1 MVSCA
6 WALLSPG
13 VTYGQ
18 KKERTVVDFRPAV
31 SLPGVRPNV
40 VADHKDPQCRVT
52 ACVFRTSEAGVG
64 KEGSCKGAPG
74 IRGEDCSGIAPGALE
89 KEGEALQPRP
99 RGLQKGCQ
107 PSWPRDPP
115 PKSPSQ
121 DPSLPDWSSRGLLR
135 QVGNCLYLSLA
146 RRFLQMSLGV
156 VGDLATSFI
165 SFSSGRPM
173 VPDSVLSCHQ

>member
-1 MVSCA
+1 MEGQDGPAFVVSCA

-18 KKERTVVDFRPAV
+18 QKERTVVDFRPAV

-99 RGLQKGCQ
+99 RDGGEGCPSPDAKGL
-107 PSWPRDPP
+107 SA
-115 PKSPSQ
+115 
-121 DPSLPDWSSRGLLR
+121 LL
-135 QVGNCLYLSLA
+135 A
-146 RRFLQMSLGV
+146 
-156 VGDLATSFI
+156 
-165 SFSSGRPM
+165 
-173 VPDSVLSCHQ
+173 